1 MFRDLPEIGP
11 EIAERPGRDE
21 SDRQKQRLSS
31 GQTPQFGLDWRPESG
46 RLYIASIGLFL
57 SSNALRTDEYS
68 MQKEDIVVLIVEDDQ
83 TLGQALK
90 EVITRAGYKPLLVA
104 RPDEA
109 LARLK
114 LQPIHA
120 AIIDCM
126 LPKMN
131 GKDLA
136 IKLRTE
142 IPGDLP
148 VIMTSGIFK
157 DKSYSRDVIQATGAA
172 AFLTKPF
179 DLEEVLQILERKLV
193 LLIEVP
199 VLPIYELLNNP
210 KPSAKERIRCIN
222 DAEQVHG
229 FDLPWIFSLLLD
241 ERVSGHLNIITA
253 DGEVAGVGFSRGNI
267 VQVNVKD
274 AQSYFGVLLVEKGFI
289 SPEEL
294 EEILAR
300 GKTRRMGEQ
309 LIEANVLSPHAV
321 NIVIAEQQSIRLSK
335 TISNTSCKV
344 NFIESRDISE
354 DAQTDRNLLTELIDD
369 WIASKL
375 PIEWLKSFYIPWMSH
390 EIVKGPEFSDD
401 HPALM
406 LNCLGRLTHFH
417 KKAVSGLTLD
427 QLATQYENIEAPFY
441 RAIHSLVLNRIVIFG
456 EQKKHVNYDAQR
468 TRLAKLD
475 SELEGQTFFERLG
488 LSQKAKE
495 QEIKRSFHELAKVLH
510 PDKLSAETPND
521 VRELTRSAFGK
532 ISQAYETLSNN
543 NQKDAY
549 VKELE
554 QGRAELVLQAES
566 LTELGKTFLSKGDI
580 KRASE
585 QFDEA
590 ASFAPPGPELRLLMM
605 WSKLKLQTRQ
615 GDQKFSESIRDELNQ
630 IPPEDRHNSTYYFVK
645 GLLMKYTDNLDHA
658 RKGFEH
664 AVAIDPDFIDARREL
679 NLLKLQNKQNKPTDI
694 LRGDLK
700 DVVGK
705 LFGKKK

>member
-1 MFRDLPEIGP
+1 
-11 EIAERPGRDE
+11 
-21 SDRQKQRLSS
+21 
-31 GQTPQFGLDWRPESG
+31 
-46 RLYIASIGLFL
+46 
-57 SSNALRTDEYS
+57 
-68 MQKEDIVVLIVEDDQ
+68 MQKEEITILIVEDDQ
-83 TLGQALK
+83 TLGQAIK
-90 EVITRAGYKPLLVA
+90 EAVTRAGYKPLLVT
-104 RPDEA
+104 RPDDA
-109 LARLK
+109 LSRLK

-120 AIIDCM
+120 AVIDCM

-131 GKDLA
+131 GKDLG

-142 IPGDLP
+142 VSNDLP
-148 VIMTSGIFK
+148 IIMTSGIFK
-157 DKSYSRDVIQATGAA
+157 DKGYSRDAIQATGAA
-172 AFLTKPF
+172 AFLIKPF
-179 DLEEVLQILERKLV
+179 DLEEILLILERKLV
-193 LLIEVP
+193 HLIEVP
-199 VLPIYELLNNP
+199 VLPIYQLLNNP

-241 ERVSGHLNIITA
+241 ERISGHLNIITA
-253 DGEVAGVGFSRGNI
+253 DGEVAGVGFSKGNI

-344 NFIESRDISE
+344 NFIESHDISE
-354 DAQTDRNLLTELIDD
+354 DAQTDRSLLTELIDD
-369 WIASKL
+369 WITSKL
-375 PIEWLKSFYIPWMSH
+375 PVEWLRSFYMPWMSH
-390 EIVKGPEFSDD
+390 EIAKGPEFSDD
-401 HPALM
+401 HRALM

-427 QLATQYENIEAPFY
+427 QLATQYDNMEAPFY

-456 EQKKHVNYDAQR
+456 EQRKLVNYDAQR

-475 SELEGQTFFERLG
+475 VELEGQTYFERLG
-488 LSQKAKE
+488 LSQKAKD
-495 QEIKRSFHELAKVLH
+495 QEIKRSYHELAKVLH
-510 PDKLSAETPND
+510 PDKLGPETPAD
-521 VRELTRSAFGK
+521 VRELTRSAFRK
-532 ISQAYETLSNN
+532 ISQAYETLSDNT
-543 NQKDAY
+543 QKESY

-554 QGRAELVLQAES
+554 LGRAELVLQAES
-566 LTELGKTFLSKGDI
+566 LTELGKTFLGKSDI
-580 KRASE
+580 KRARE
-585 QFDEA
+585 QFQQA
-590 ASFAPPGPELRLLMM
+590 AGFAPPGPELRLLMM
-605 WSKLKLQTRQ
+605 WCKMKLQTRL
-615 GDQKFSESIRDELNQ
+615 GDERFSDSIRDELNQ

-645 GLLMKYTDNLDHA
+645 GLLLKYTDTLDHA
-658 RKGFEH
+658 RKSFEH

-679 NLLKLQNKQNKPTDI
+679 NLLKLQNKQSKPTDI